1 MSEEPRRRPDDEDI
15 DARFAEIVAG
25 LGLSAEPDEPDA
37 APDADPEDD
46 LDEHE
51 SEDQP
56 PPAAGPAPSPPAGP
70 PPAAPAGQ
78 PGTGWREWSGPEEDE
93 HFIPP
98 DPPPLPAGD
107 LHFWGILVG
116 LLGGPLILFLAHG
129 LGLPVL
135 RDPLWTWLG
144 LGLSLGGFALLVLRL
159 PTRRDDDPSGGA
171 RV

>member
-1 MSEEPRRRPDDEDI
+1 MTDDPRRRPDDEDI

-25 LGLSAEPDEPDA
+25 LDLSRAPDEEQVSSSAEDEQ
-37 APDADPEDD
+37 PEDTGPGAD
-46 LDEHE
+46 LGR
-51 SEDQP
+51 P
-56 PPAAGPAPSPPAGP
+56 GPAP
-70 PPAAPAGQ
+70 APAPAPTSDPASPAL
-78 PGTGWREWSGPEEDE
+78 PGTGWREWSEPDVEE

-129 LGLPVL
+129 LGLDL
-135 RDPLWTWLG
+135 LADPLWTWLG